1 MLRALL
7 DQLHAAGILTE
18 DLAVPEDFSDLELVY
33 RGLCK
38 LPVSGAKRRRID
50 FLCVPWASR
59 GAALLYYTV
68 SIFTHLGAQ
77 MDLILYH
84 TYRVMTS

>member
-1 MLRALL
+1 MLRTLL
-7 DQLHAAGILTE
+7 EQLHAAGIITE

-38 LPVSGAKRRRID
+38 LPESGVKRRRID

-68 SIFTHLGAQ
+68 STSPTATTYPAHNSI
-77 MDLILYH
+77 
-84 TYRVMTS
+84 TYRVTTS